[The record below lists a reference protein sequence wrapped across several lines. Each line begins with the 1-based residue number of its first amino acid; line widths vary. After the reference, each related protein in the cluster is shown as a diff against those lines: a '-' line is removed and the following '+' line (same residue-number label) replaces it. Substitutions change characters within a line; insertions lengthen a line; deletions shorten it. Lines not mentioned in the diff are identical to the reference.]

1 MDQKASSPA
10 RAMNGSLSRDLPP
23 RIGRASSRKETDPA
37 IRARGRANLA
47 VSAAGTKPSR
57 VAGLIAGRR
66 WMSTSDEERFSIRTV
81 ARDSGAGFAL
91 EPPAQAPADSDRHST
106 DVRRSEYMWS
116 PRVGEAR
123 RRYRKRSGA
132 WLAVLALALGAT
144 PGLAQD
150 TAVTRRPGSDS
161 VPRVAGDSLPRAGA
175 EGRSAPQDSLRT
187 DTLAADSIRADSVPV
202 DSLGR
207 DTLSGDSLPVRGA
220 ASPVAPSAAPP
231 TPVDSALAVACEAT
245 SGEPPDLLTVAFSPS
260 ATERE
265 RAAVAREIGGTL
277 LEVSEH
283 AAPGAWYL
291 RVPGSAVDPSIA
303 DRLILMPHVL
313 AVGATR
319 CPS

>member
-1 MDQKASSPA
+1 
-10 RAMNGSLSRDLPP
+10 
-23 RIGRASSRKETDPA
+23 
-37 IRARGRANLA
+37 
-47 VSAAGTKPSR
+47 
-57 VAGLIAGRR
+57 
-66 WMSTSDEERFSIRTV
+66 
-81 ARDSGAGFAL
+81 
-91 EPPAQAPADSDRHST
+91 
-106 DVRRSEYMWS
+106 
-116 PRVGEAR
+116 
-123 RRYRKRSGA
+123 
-132 WLAVLALALGAT
+132 VLALALGAT

-231 TPVDSALAVACEAT
+231 APVDSALAVACEAT

>member
-37 IRARGRANLA
+37 IRARGRTNLA
-47 VSAAGTKPSR
+47 LSAAGTKPSR

-66 WMSTSDEERFSIRTV
+66 WMSTSDEDRFSIRTV

-91 EPPAQAPADSDRHST
+91 EPPAQAPADSERHST

-116 PRVGEAR
+116 PRVGGAR
-123 RRYRKRSGA
+123 RRCRKRSGA
-132 WLAVLALALGAT
+132 WLAALAIALGAT

-150 TAVTRRPGSDS
+150 TAVTRRPGTDS

-175 EGRSAPQDSLRT
+175 DRSSAPQDSLRT

-202 DSLGR
+202 DRLGR
-207 DTLSGDSLPVRGA
+207 DTLPGDSLPVRGA
-220 ASPVAPSAAPP
+220 ASPVPPAAAPA
-231 TPVDSALAVACEAT
+231 PVDSALAVACEAT
-245 SGEPPDLLTVAFSPS
+245 SGEPPDLLTVTFSAS
-260 ATERE
+260 ATEGE